1 MTELLGVDEIPHRA
15 VIDIQ
20 ATLGEFGHQPT
31 QGEIRLPAPLHQPIA
46 ALPRDLLRP
55 IAADLVRLDAA
66 GLVETPHPVDRRTDR
81 YAKLGRCLMARQAT
95 FGDSPYYPF
104 SKVI

>member
-1 MTELLGVDEIPHRA
+1 MTEFLGVNKIPHRA

-20 ATLGEFGHQPT
+20 AAFGEFGHQPT
-31 QGEIRLPAPLHQPIA
+31 QGEIRLPAPLYQPIA
-46 ALPRDLLRP
+46 MRPRNLLRP
-55 IAADLVRLDAA
+55 IAADLVRLDTA

-95 FGDSPYYPF
+95 SGDSPYYPF

>member
-1 MTELLGVDEIPHRA
+1 MTQLLSVNEIPHRP

-20 ATLGEFGHQPT
+20 ATLGELGHQPS
-31 QGEIRLPAPLHQPIA
+31 QGKIRLPAPLHQPIA
-46 ALPRDLLRP
+46 VRPRNLLRP

-66 GLVETPHPVDRRTDR
+66 GLVETPHPIDRRTDCHS
-81 YAKLGRCLMARQAT
+81 KLGRCLMARQAA
-95 FGDSPYYPF
+95 FGDGPYYPF